1 MLSVWKVRKNTTV
14 HGSKNRNLSSKNLKA
29 SSLGHSGSGAGNGR
43 RACSYV
49 SGTWIPPLI
58 SLWLPVNFKLSDFCQ
73 SVQSGNKGSSAKGD
87 DIITNVISTNQH
99 FTLTFL
105 MQIYSN
111 SRDVVASSPFFS
123 HPASRVS
130 QRACLPPNAVTDFK
144 MMLQWSYPG
153 LQHLTAIKC
162 GRKPKSVTSLMCF
175 PANQ

>member
-1 MLSVWKVRKNTTV
+1 MV
-14 HGSKNRNLSSKNLKA
+14 HASKNKNLSSKSLQA
-29 SSLGHSGSGAGNGR
+29 SSLGHSGSGAENGR

-49 SGTWIPPLI
+49 SGIWLPPLI
-58 SLWLPVNFKLSDFCQ
+58 SLWLPVDWAVRFLPI
-73 SVQSGNKGSSAKGD
+73 SAKWKRLNNHWETCAMGD
-87 DIITNVISTNQH
+87 DIITNVTSTNQH
-99 FTLTFL
+99 FTSTFL

-123 HPASRVS
+123 CPASRVS
-130 QRACLPPNAVTDFK
+130 QRACLPPKAVIDFK
-144 MMLQWSYPG
+144 MLLQWSYPG